1 MLNQTINFIDLKS
14 KFDSLSKGDKA
25 ELRRATKLADV
36 FKIRVSYRLLPKDEK
51 PSRQWERVLFFLP
64 FGEHLVGGNRVGE
77 LLAYLQIKEQKVQ
90 QMLKS
95 TSPND
100 LLLLRDLSRW
110 ADQKNLLKL
119 DYQYFCESLYFWGSG
134 YKQAIEKDYFLTC
147 RKIAQELA
155 GVVNVEVVTNLA
167 ITLKDEEKL
176 FSGLPISSMLSANL
190 QAQDDVVETIK
201 NLESKQV
208 DGTLPVVDVSS
219 KQEKMSKSKIRKK
232 KETKE

>member
-1 MLNQTINFIDLKS
+1 MLNQKINFIDLKS

-25 ELRRATKLADV
+25 ELRRATKLADI
-36 FKIRVSYRLLPKDEK
+36 FKVRVSYRLLPKGEK

-64 FGEHLVGGNRVGE
+64 FGEHLTGGNRVGE
-77 LLAYLQIKEQKVQ
+77 LLAYLQIKEQKIQ

-95 TSPND
+95 ANPND
-100 LLLLRDLSRW
+100 LLLLRDLSKW
-110 ADQKNLLKL
+110 ADQKKLLKL

-147 RKIAQELA
+147 RKIAQYAA
-155 GVVNVEVVTNLA
+155 GVVTMEGVTDLA

-176 FSGLPISSMLSANL
+176 FPGLPVSSMLSANL

-201 NLESKQV
+201 NLESKQMNP
-208 DGTLPVVDVSS
+208 TLGITEMPS
-219 KQEKMSKSKIRKK
+219 KQEKISKSKIRKK